1 MYADKNYI
9 ISLRREL
16 HQYPEIGFDLPKT
29 IALVKREL
37 DSLGVAHTEKYG
49 ESSVV
54 AVINPD
60 KSNFTIGIR
69 ADMDALLI
77 NETNDIPYKSRIP
90 GQMHACGHD
99 AHTAMLL
106 GTAKALKA
114 MEDQLACRVMLVFQP
129 SEEGVRS
136 GAEALV
142 QGGLMEE
149 IDIIIGLHIEN
160 WLESGTVGVCKGS
173 SMASSRNFK
182 LEFFGR
188 TAHATLPHTGNDAL
202 AAAVNAYTGIQTM
215 LARKINPFSKYV
227 CSIGKLAG
235 GTTQNVTADY
245 VEMLGTIRTFD
256 MQLDTMLIK
265 GIEEIADHA
274 AQEFGCRAELTTS
287 LKALVVYNN
296 PYISDLVLSSAEK
309 VIGEGNTVH
318 MPEKLSSEDFS
329 QYLTKKPGVFIRL
342 GTRNAEKGC
351 TTLPHNNDFM
361 LDEDALPAGTDT
373 CVQFV
378 LDNMNGIDMDKVITS
393 DERTQK

>member
-54 AVINPD
+54 AIINPE

-142 QGGLMEE
+142 RGGLMEE
-149 IDIIIGLHIEN
+149 IDVIIGLHIEN

-202 AAAVNAYTGIQTM
+202 AAAVNAYTGIQAM

-256 MQLDTMLIK
+256 MQLDAMLIK

-309 VIGEGNTVH
+309 IIGEGNTVH

-361 LDEDALPAGTDT
+361 LDEDALPVGTDT

-378 LDNMNGIDMDKVITS
+378 LDNMNGINMDKVIAS

>member
-54 AVINPD
+54 AIINPE

>member
-142 QGGLMEE
+142 QGCLMEE

-202 AAAVNAYTGIQTM
+202 AAAVNAYTGIQAM

-256 MQLDTMLIK
+256 MQLDAMLIK

-378 LDNMNGIDMDKVITS
+378 LDNMNGIDMDMVITS

>member
-54 AVINPD
+54 AIINPN

-77 NETNDIPYKSRIP
+77 NETNNIPYKSRIP

-142 QGGLMEE
+142 RGGLMEE
-149 IDIIIGLHIEN
+149 IDVIIGLHIEN

-202 AAAVNAYTGIQTM
+202 AAAVNAYSGIQTM

-256 MQLDTMLIK
+256 MQLDAMLIK

-361 LDEDALPAGTDT
+361 LDEDALPVGTDT

-378 LDNMNGIDMDKVITS
+378 LDNMNGIDMDKVIAS

>member
-29 IALVKREL
+29 IALVKQEL

-54 AVINPD
+54 AIINPN

-149 IDIIIGLHIEN
+149 IDVIIGLHIEN

-202 AAAVNAYTGIQTM
+202 AAAVNAYSGIQTM

-256 MQLDTMLIK
+256 MQLDAMLIK
-265 GIEEIADHA
+265 GIEEIANHA

-361 LDEDALPAGTDT
+361 LDEDALPVGTDT

-378 LDNMNGIDMDKVITS
+378 LDNMNSIDMDKVIAS